1 MLNGSLGAPFNDLW
15 SLGVII
21 YQILAGEAPWKR
33 FHGDNTTEYMIYQ
46 YIRERRIEFPNNMP
60 LEAVDLIDKLL

>member
-1 MLNGSLGAPFNDLW
+1 MGTALWVSPEMLNGSIGAPFNDLW

-33 FHGDNTTEYMIYQ
+33 FNGENTTEYMIY
-46 YIRERRIEFPNNMP
+46 
-60 LEAVDLIDKLL
+60 